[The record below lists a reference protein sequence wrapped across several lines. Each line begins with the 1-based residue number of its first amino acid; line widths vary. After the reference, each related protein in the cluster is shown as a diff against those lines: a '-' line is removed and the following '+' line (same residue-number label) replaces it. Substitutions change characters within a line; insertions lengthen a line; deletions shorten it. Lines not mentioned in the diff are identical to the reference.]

1 MSKESMKMNRRDF
14 LGLGAVAAVGAMGL
28 AGCAP
33 QTSAE
38 KDLSATGDA
47 AATPEATAAAED
59 WLGAEPEVAEG
70 DIVETLD
77 TDFLIIGAGTAGL
90 AAAGAAADLGLN
102 FIACDKSNQ
111 VPETREYLGGV
122 DTAYAKANNV
132 TIDRPKLLNE
142 LTRYASG
149 KCNQKLIKRWI
160 DDSAEYID
168 WVTEVMKDAG
178 KEVMLDM
185 PPEHATGGTDYY
197 VPYVQH
203 LWEPSYVSPTRND
216 VIAERLSG
224 QGHDIL
230 FEHKMVKLVHAD
242 GKVTGAIFETKDGMK
257 QINAKNTLLAT
268 GGYAANPVM
277 MTALQPSAV
286 ACCTASSFN
295 PTCTGDGIKA
305 GLWAGASK
313 DKDAAPMVFDRGAVA
328 PGVDAGYEG
337 EGEGAIF
344 RGSIFQEN
352 IGSQPF
358 MKVNRH
364 GQRFANESTPYDFIC
379 FAATYQPGG
388 VWCQVYDSNMMDD
401 MLRFETVGCSRVV
414 PYIEMGMT
422 YDEYTAASQEAGIL
436 MKADTIEELAD
447 MLGFTGQDKDNF
459 LAEVERYNGFY
470 DNQVDEDFG
479 KEAYRLSAIRQPP
492 FYGCWFGGSLLT
504 TIDGLRIN
512 ENCQVLD
519 PELNVIEGL
528 YAAGD
533 VSGSFFSGNYPEYVV
548 GVACGRSSVEGR
560 HVAKL
565 LAGAAQ

>member
-38 KDLSATGDA
+38 KDLSATGEA
-47 AATPEATAAAED
+47 AATPEAAASAED

-160 DDSAEYID
+160 DDSAEYVD

-203 LWEPSYVSPTRND
+203 LWEPSYVPPTRND
-216 VIAERLSG
+216 VIA
-224 QGHDIL
+224 
-230 FEHKMVKLVHAD
+230 
-242 GKVTGAIFETKDGMK
+242 
-257 QINAKNTLLAT
+257 
-268 GGYAANPVM
+268 PVM

-313 DKDAAPMVFDRGAVA
+313 DKDAAPMLFDRGAVA

>member
-1 MSKESMKMNRRDF
+1 METKSFSLNRRDF

-33 QTSAE
+33 QNPKAEETLSDTGVPTSSGNPA
-38 KDLSATGDA
+38 
-47 AATPEATAAAED
+47 
-59 WLGAEPEVAEG
+59 WLGEEPEVAAS
-70 DIVETLD
+70 DITETID

-90 AAAGAAADLGLN
+90 AAAGAASDLGMN
-102 FIACDKSNQ
+102 FVICDKASQ

-122 DTAYAKANNV
+122 NTTFAKENNV
-132 TIDRPKLLNE
+132 TVDNAKLLNE

-168 WVTEVMKDAG
+168 WVTEVMKDQG
-178 KEVMLDM
+178 KMPVLDM
-185 PPEHATGGTDYY
+185 PPAHATGGTDYY

-203 LWEPSYVSPTRND
+203 LWEPPYMPPMRND
-216 VIAERLSG
+216 AIAERLAS
-224 QGHDIL
+224 QGNEIL
-230 FEHKMVKLVHAD
+230 FEHEMVKLIHGD
-242 GKVTGAIFETKDGMK
+242 GAVTGAIFKTKDGYK
-257 QINAKNTLLAT
+257 QVNAKNTLLAT
-268 GGYAANPVM
+268 GGYAANPTM
-277 MTALQPSAV
+277 MRALQPSAV

-313 DKDAAPMVFDRGAVA
+313 DIDAAPMIFDRGAVA
-328 PGVDAGYEG
+328 PGVDAGYLGDG
-337 EGEGAIF
+337 EDAILP
-344 RGSIFQEN
+344 GGIFQEN

-388 VWCQVYDSNMMDD
+388 VWCQVYDSNMMED

-414 PYIEMGMT
+414 PFIEMGMT
-422 YDEYTAASQEAGIL
+422 FDEYTTMSQESGIL
-436 MKADTIEELAD
+436 MKADTLEELAD
-447 MLGFTGQDKDNF
+447 LLGFEGADKDNF
-459 LAEVERYNGFY
+459 LAEVEKYNGFY
-470 DNQVDEDFG
+470 DNQKDEDFG
-479 KEAYRLSAIRQPP
+479 KEAYRLSAIRQAP

-519 PELNVIEGL
+519 GDLNVIDGL

-533 VSGSFFSGNYPEYVV
+533 VSGSFFSGNYPEYIV

-565 LAGAAQ
+565 LAGATE